1 VFYEF
6 EEILR
11 RENHVAVDP
20 HNEVVVQFAVKWLL
34 VYTSLNRCTKTLSSH
49 MVDVAHIVLRKSVR
63 NFVFGEFC
71 EEISPTLQK
80 PAGVR
85 CTWQAKYNFHNEYL
99 LK

>member
-1 VFYEF
+1 
-6 EEILR
+6 
-11 RENHVAVDP
+11 
-20 HNEVVVQFAVKWLL
+20 
-34 VYTSLNRCTKTLSSH
+34 

-85 CTWQAKYNFHNEYL
+85 CPRQAEYNFHDFSLVNNYCFYYAFSSAVISTGL
-99 LK
+99 M